1 MDVVNDIKEQ
11 FRKPNNAL
19 IKIIL
24 INVIVYLVDCILY
37 IFSEIG
43 HNPAVFEWV
52 YEHQTLSSDWTTFLY
67 QPWTALTYFFS
78 HQIPSPFH
86 ILFNMLG
93 LYWFGYVV
101 QDLIGSRRLISLYVL
116 GGLV

>member
-1 MDVVNDIKEQ
+1 MDIVNDIKEQ

-24 INVIVYLVDCILY
+24 INVIVYLIDCVLY
-37 IFSEIG
+37 IISEIG
-43 HNPAVFEWV
+43 HTPSLFEAV
-52 YEHQTLSSDWTTFLY
+52 YEHQLLSSNWSTFIS
-67 QPWTALTYFFS
+67 QPWTAVTYFFS

-93 LYWFGYVV
+93 FYWFGMVV
-101 QDLIGSRRLISLYVL
+101 QDL
-116 GGLV
+116 